1 MQPIDAA
8 LCFLIVHAALGGFD
22 TFVNHEWREH
32 LPRRPEAARELA
44 LHAMRSLMFAVIFA
58 GSAWIE
64 WHGAWGWAMLG
75 IMAAEYG
82 VTLVDSVVED
92 RTRRL
97 SRLERVNHML
107 LGLNTGVYMAFFA
120 AQVVT
125 RWSALPTRLTLAQHP
140 WILAWPLTLAAAG
153 VIVWTVR
160 DGVAARRF
168 AFQTASRNTKTA
180 SRGSTEGRR
189 HPVPALPDSD

>member
-8 LCFLIVHAALGGFD
+8 LCFLVAHAALGGFD

-44 LHAMRSLMFAVIFA
+44 VHAVRSLMFAVIFA
-58 GSAWIE
+58 GCAWLE

-75 IMAAEYG
+75 LMAAEFG

-97 SRLERVNHML
+97 SGLERINHML
-107 LGLNTGVYMAFFA
+107 LSLNTGAYMAFFA

-125 RWSALPTRLTLAQHP
+125 QWAALPTRLVPAQHP
-140 WILAWPLTLAAAG
+140 PTLAWALTFAAAG
-153 VIVWTVR
+153 VMVWTIR
-160 DGVAARRF
+160 DGLAAGRL
-168 AFQTASRNTKTA
+168 ASGACA
-180 SRGSTEGRR
+180 S
-189 HPVPALPDSD
+189 